1 MRAVGLYDARAS
13 GTISVIAESTSGYAE
28 TKLVVTTLVSSS
40 VEVDFSTACLVQ
52 TNGSQRI
59 GLSYEKTTGSYL
71 LVLSGNSTYTLYFSS
86 RCLDRSRSAPL
97 TGSTFANII
106 DISRWTSIVN
116 ALREKY
122 DQSGVWSVTESTSGW
137 TATYPSGDNGGS
149 DYMDLS
155 GRASWWT
162 SRNRMNIKVARVSNL
177 SKSITSGSLRLRV
190 WATRSRYSGR
200 RIPGHILGTRNLNPL
215 QPGYYYSN
223 ISGYVRYTRPRP
235 GRYYTTITLEEYN
248 SGFWVVKD
256 YINFRGRT
264 KF

>member
-1 MRAVGLYDARAS
+1 
-13 GTISVIAESTSGYAE
+13 
-28 TKLVVTTLVSSS
+28 
-40 VEVDFSTACLVQ
+40 
-52 TNGSQRI
+52 
-59 GLSYEKTTGSYL
+59 
-71 LVLSGNSTYTLYFSS
+71 
-86 RCLDRSRSAPL
+86 
-97 TGSTFANII
+97 
-106 DISRWTSIVN
+106 
-116 ALREKY
+116 
-122 DQSGVWSVTESTSGW
+122 
-137 TATYPSGDNGGS
+137 
-149 DYMDLS
+149 
-155 GRASWWT
+155 
-162 SRNRMNIKVARVSNL
+162 
-177 SKSITSGSLRLRV
+177 LRLRV